1 MHSISSGDEND
12 TLSST
17 AEVSQLSTST
27 SRGAFPQKYV
37 RERDCVFTASS
48 KMDHEMPS
56 HKEGWLSLQCL
67 KCRPSF
73 ISQDEGMS
81 ESPVETL
88 EKAIVLNF
96 FWTEG
101 LQSI

>member
-1 MHSISSGDEND
+1 MSGDEND

-17 AEVSQLSTST
+17 EEVSQLSTST
-27 SRGAFPQKYV
+27 SRGAFSQKYLC
-37 RERDCVFTASS
+37 ERDSVFSASS
-48 KMDHEMPS
+48 IMNPERPS
-56 HKEGWLSLQCL
+56 QKEGCFSLQCL

-88 EKAIVLNF
+88 QK
-96 FWTEG
+96 T
-101 LQSI
+101 